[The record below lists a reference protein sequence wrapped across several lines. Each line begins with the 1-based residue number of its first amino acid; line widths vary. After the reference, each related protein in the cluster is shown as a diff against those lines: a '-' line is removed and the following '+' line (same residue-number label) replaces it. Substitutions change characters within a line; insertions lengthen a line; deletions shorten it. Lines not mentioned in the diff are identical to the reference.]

1 MFTVVST
8 RFNEATYEEN
18 KEYRAK
24 NNMGIFACIYC
35 SPQPM
40 SPKIVAESL
49 VFVIEMNNT
58 LNQVEGIG
66 LIQNIPLKNMYNVY
80 DMRNFNRYIFK
91 GKYRINR
98 DELLEKNEKIIGI
111 LDYILFKEKTH
122 MKRGSGF
129 TRVTE
134 KLWKHRKC
142 EEIDIP
148 AQIRQVFLEKF
159 SNKVENTLENEFL

>member
-1 MFTVVST
+1 MITVVST
-8 RFNEATYEEN
+8 RFNTETYQEN
-18 KEYRAK
+18 KEYRTK

-35 SPQPM
+35 APQPM
-40 SPKIVAESL
+40 SPKIIPESL

-58 LNQVEGIG
+58 MNQVEGIG
-66 LIQNIPLKNMYNVY
+66 LVQNIPLNNMYNVY

-91 GKYRINR
+91 GNYRINR
-98 DELLEKNEKIIGI
+98 DELIEKDGKIIEI

-129 TRVTE
+129 TRVTD

-148 AQIRQVFLEKF
+148 SRIRKVFLEKF
-159 SNKVENTLENEFL
+159 SNKVENTLENIID